1 MFVWCGRRTDLCKTV
16 SPPSILVRKCL
27 PQVTI
32 DALPCPTAPR
42 EVVSLR
48 INFPIPFLAK
58 GMGAFN
64 VTMSGAD
71 NSGAR
76 VAFCIDVVVSV

>member
-76 VAFCIDVVVSV
+76 GACCSDVVVSG